1 MNIGIIGLG
10 LIGGSM
16 AMAYKK
22 AGHTVLGLDKSPV
35 PMGYAEMNGIIDQPL
50 TVDNA
55 AGCEMILVA
64 LYPKAAIETMKT
76 FAPHLTGN
84 TVLMDLCGIKKEVCE
99 AGFALAA
106 EYGFVYAGGHPMA
119 GNRFSGIVHASA
131 ELFVGSPMV
140 LVPGKTDDM
149 ALLARLK
156 SLLSP
161 AGFGQLTV
169 TTAEDHDRRI
179 AYTSQLAHVVSNA
192 YIKSDMAPL
201 HWGFSAGSYLDMT
214 RVAPLN
220 EVMWADLFMGN
231 REELLGEIDGIIEK
245 LGEYRDALAAGDEEK
260 LTTLLKEGRVRWEEI
275 DGPKKKETLV

>member
-22 AGHTVLGLDKSPV
+22 AGHTVLGLDKDPV
-35 PMGYAEMNGIIDQPL
+35 PQGYAAMNGIIDDRL
-50 TVDNA
+50 THENA
-55 AGCEMILVA
+55 ADCALILVA
-64 LYPKAAIETMKT
+64 LYPQAAIAVMTD
-76 FAPHLTGN
+76 FAPHLAQS
-84 TVLMDLCGIKKEVCE
+84 TVLMDLCGIKKEVCD

-106 EYGFVYAGGHPMA
+106 QYGFVYAGGHPMA
-119 GNRFSGIVHASA
+119 GNRFSGIVHTSA
-131 ELFVGSPMV
+131 ELYVGSPMV

-149 ALLARLK
+149 ALLAHLK
-156 SLLSP
+156 ELLSP

-192 YIKSDMAPL
+192 YIKSETAPL
-201 HWGFSAGSYLDMT
+201 HKGFSAGSYLDMT

-220 EVMWADLFMGN
+220 EVMWADLFLGN
-231 REELLGEIDGIIEK
+231 KEPLLGEIDGFIQS
-245 LGEYRDALAAGDEEK
+245 LTAYRDALAAEDEAA
-260 LTTLLKEGRVRWEEI
+260 LTQLLKEGRERWEAI
-275 DGPKKKETLV
+275 DGPKAAKKK

>member
-1 MNIGIIGLG
+1 MKIGIIGLG

-22 AGHTVLGLDKSPV
+22 AAHTVLGLDKDPV
-35 PMGYAEMNGIIDQPL
+35 PQGYAEMNGIIDEKL
-50 TVDNA
+50 TLENA
-55 AGCEMILVA
+55 GTCDLILVA
-64 LYPKAAIETMKT
+64 LYPHGAIATMT
-76 FAPHLTGN
+76 EFAPHLSKDTI
-84 TVLMDLCGIKKEVCE
+84 LMDLCGIKKEVCE

-106 EYGFVYAGGHPMA
+106 QYGFAYAGGHPMA

-131 ELFVGSPMV
+131 ELYNGAPMV

-156 SLLSP
+156 EVLKP
-161 AGFGQLTV
+161 AGFGHLTV

-192 YIKSDMAPL
+192 YIKSPTAPL
-201 HWGFSAGSYLDMT
+201 HKGFSAGSYLDMT

-231 REELLGEIDGIIEK
+231 REPLLAEIDS
-245 LGEYRDALAAGDEEK
+245 LVNRLQDYRDALAKGDEEG
-260 LTTLLKEGRVRWEEI
+260 LTALLKEGRETWEAI
-275 DGPKKKETLV
+275 DGPEKKKK